1 MLRRLFLLAFVFVAT
16 TATFCS
22 LACVLAIVVC
32 LEGSWFVACAWSV
45 ATTAIVASFPA
56 VVASRF
62 ELDDETLEDDLRR
75 LATIVDLD
83 AFASSRHDV
92 EDVRRY
98 YAATTFRDYRLLA
111 RFAGSDAMHT
121 PLQKKGGNPPLT
133 PLHLRGHGGFEGG
146 NPPPQVHRVLTHVP
160 LPSGLGEEPGRVL
173 EIGFGKGV
181 NTAFL
186 ASASPS
192 TRFFGLDVA
201 PEHVEHAKK
210 ITENASFFL
219 GDASRP
225 PPEVR
230 ANGPYALVFGIES
243 LCYLDTKKKME
254 SFLAFAET
262 NVEPGGRIVIVDG
275 FRPDDFEVRDAH
287 SSNARFAMRLAESGM
302 RLRRMASAREWKTLA
317 SRRGFVVV
325 DEVDLT
331 GEALPFWTRGW
342 RVARAVLVFARGLVA
357 RYRASDPARAETFA
371 NLVSVCTTAHAMRK
385 GTARYAA
392 LVLERETI

>member
-1 MLRRLFLLAFVFVAT
+1 MLSRLLLLGLVAT
-16 TATFCS
+16 IATFCS
-22 LACVLAIVVC
+22 LAAATVVVLVVV
-32 LEGSWFVACAWSV
+32 F
-45 ATTAIVASFPA
+45 FPV

-62 ELDDETLEDDLRR
+62 ALDDETLDDDLRR
-75 LATIVDLD
+75 LESIVDLD
-83 AFASSRHDV
+83 AFAASRHDV
-92 EDVRRY
+92 DDVKRY

-111 RFAGSDAMHT
+111 RFVGSDAMHT
-121 PLQKKGGNPPLT
+121 RLEKKGGNPPST
-133 PLHLRGHGGFEGG
+133 PPRLRGHGGFEGG
-146 NPPPQVHRVLTHVP
+146 NPLPQVHRVLTHVP
-160 LPSGLGEEPGRVL
+160 FPPRLDEEPGRVL

-219 GDASRP
+219 GDASNP

-230 ANGPYALVFGIES
+230 ANGPYDLVFGIES
-243 LCYLDTKKKME
+243 MCYLDTEKKMDD
-254 SFLAFAET
+254 FFAFAET
-262 NVEPGGRIVIVDG
+262 HVKPGGRIVIVDG
-275 FRPDDFEVRDAH
+275 FRPDDFDDRDAY
-287 SSNARFAMRLAESGM
+287 SSNARRAMELAESGM
-302 RLRRMASAREWKTLA
+302 RLRRMPSKRDWKTVS

-331 GEALPFWTRGW
+331 EEALPFWTRGW
-342 RVARAVLVFARGLVA
+342 RVGRALLVFARGLVA
-357 RYRASDPARAETFA
+357 RYRASDPTRAETFA
-371 NLVSVCTTAHAMRK
+371 NLVSVCTTAHAMRT

-392 LVLERETI
+392 LVIERETIY